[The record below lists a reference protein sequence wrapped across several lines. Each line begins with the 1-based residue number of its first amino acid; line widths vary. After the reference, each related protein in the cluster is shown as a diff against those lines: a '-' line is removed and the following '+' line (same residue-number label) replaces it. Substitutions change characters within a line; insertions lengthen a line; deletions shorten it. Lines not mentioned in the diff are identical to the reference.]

1 MNSNNI
7 EGSVPLALA
16 NCTQLQILDFGNN
29 KLKDTFPWW
38 LVALPKLQIL
48 VLRSNRL
55 HGNLSVGNV
64 IKHPFPKLRIMD
76 LSHNRF
82 SGNLP
87 INFFD
92 NFKDM
97 ADSDQRI
104 GVNTTIVGDSYYEA
118 SISLVV
124 KGEDLEVKRILYIY
138 TSIDLSSNKFTGGVP
153 KVLGELKSLRLL
165 NLSDNKLTGHIP
177 SLLGNMSLLESLDL
191 SLNHLTGM
199 IPGQLT
205 SLTFLAFL
213 NLSANNLSG
222 SIPQGRQLD
231 TMSNDS
237 YLGNLALC
245 GFPLTKK
252 CRYDE
257 LPKPEVDDDNDDDW
271 FDWKMMLMGYGSGLA
286 GGLSMGYI
294 VFTTGKPW
302 RFVMFVE
309 KAQQRLI
316 RR

>member
-177 SLLGNMSLLESLDL
+177 SLLG
-191 SLNHLTGM
+191 
-199 IPGQLT
+199 
-205 SLTFLAFL
+205 
-213 NLSANNLSG
+213 